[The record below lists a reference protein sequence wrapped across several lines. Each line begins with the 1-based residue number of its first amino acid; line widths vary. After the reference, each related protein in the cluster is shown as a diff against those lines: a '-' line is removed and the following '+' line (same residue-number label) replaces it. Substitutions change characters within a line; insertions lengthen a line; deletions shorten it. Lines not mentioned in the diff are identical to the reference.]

1 MGLKFEPKKFKFGMR
16 TLKTGIAVFLVLG
29 LFSALGWEGLQI
41 GCLTA
46 VFSLRENFDR
56 SIQFG
61 KSRIFANTVGGLLSL
76 LFYFVNMW
84 FNHSVW
90 VTLLLVPIL
99 TMLTIV
105 INVSFNN
112 ASGVIGGVA
121 ALLIITLTIPPDN
134 TFTYVIARVFETFCG
149 VFIAILVNYDYDWL
163 LKHLK

>member
-61 KSRIFANTVGGLLSL
+61 KSRILRIRLEG
-76 LFYFVNMW
+76 FYRYYF
-84 FNHSVW
+84 
-90 VTLLLVPIL
+90 TL
-99 TMLTIV
+99 
-105 INVSFNN
+105 
-112 ASGVIGGVA
+112 
-121 ALLIITLTIPPDN
+121 
-134 TFTYVIARVFETFCG
+134 
-149 VFIAILVNYDYDWL
+149 
-163 LKHLK
+163 

>member
-90 VTLLLVPIL
+90 VTLLLVPL
-99 TMLTIV
+99 MY
-105 INVSFNN
+105 
-112 ASGVIGGVA
+112 
-121 ALLIITLTIPPDN
+121 LLIMH
-134 TFTYVIARVFETFCG
+134 
-149 VFIAILVNYDYDWL
+149 LVLLEGWLHFWL
-163 LKHLK
+163 LPCLFHLIIPSLMWLLESLKLSVESL

>member
-16 TLKTGIAVFLVLG
+16 TLKTGVAVFLVLG
-29 LFSALGWEGLQI
+29 LFSAFGWDGLQI

-56 SIQFG
+56 SVQFG
-61 KSRIFANTVGGLLSL
+61 KS
-76 LFYFVNMW
+76 
-84 FNHSVW
+84 
-90 VTLLLVPIL
+90 
-99 TMLTIV
+99 
-105 INVSFNN
+105 
-112 ASGVIGGVA
+112 VIGGVA
-121 ALLIITLTIPPDN
+121 ALLIITLSIPPDN

>member
-61 KSRIFANTVGGLLSL
+61 FFAWTGRPRIRRICSESIQAA
-76 LFYFVNMW
+76 
-84 FNHSVW
+84 W
-90 VTLLLVPIL
+90 VIL
-99 TMLTIV
+99 YGVRST
-105 INVSFNN
+105 
-112 ASGVIGGVA
+112 ASEQVESG
-121 ALLIITLTIPPDN
+121 
-134 TFTYVIARVFETFCG
+134 RS
-149 VFIAILVNYDYDWL
+149 
-163 LKHLK
+163 

>member
-112 ASGVIGGVA
+112 TELKAAIGRRYSSLLFKLSHSAS
-121 ALLIITLTIPPDN
+121 L
-134 TFTYVIARVFETFCG
+134 
-149 VFIAILVNYDYDWL
+149 IAILP
-163 LKHLK
+163 

>member
-76 LFYFVNMW
+76 LFYFVNML
-84 FNHSVW
+84 FDHSVW
-90 VTLLLVPIL
+90 VTLILVPIL

-112 ASGVIGGVA
+112 SSGVIGGVA
-121 ALLIITLTIPPDN
+121 ALLIITLSIPPND
-134 TFTYVIARVFETFCG
+134 TFVYVMLGFLRPFVVF
-149 VFIAILVNYDYDWL
+149 L
-163 LKHLK
+163 LLSS

>member
-16 TLKTGIAVFLVLG
+16 TLKTGLAVFLVLG

-84 FNHSVW
+84 FHHSVW
-90 VTLLLVPIL
+90 VTLLLVA
-99 TMLTIV
+99 
-105 INVSFNN
+105 FNN

-121 ALLIITLTIPPDN
+121 ALLIITLSIPPDK

>member
-99 TMLTIV
+99 TMLT
-105 INVSFNN
+105 FNN

-121 ALLIITLTIPPDN
+121 ALLIITLSIPADN

>member
-61 KSRIFANTVGGLLSL
+61 KSRIFANTVGGLYRY
-76 LFYFVNMW
+76 YFTCEYVV
-84 FNHSVW
+84 NHSVW

-121 ALLIITLTIPPDN
+121 ALLIITLSIPPDN

>member
-16 TLKTGIAVFLVLG
+16 TIKTGIAVFLVLG
-29 LFSALGWEGLQI
+29 LFTALGWEGLQV

-56 SIQFG
+56 SVQFG
-61 KSRIFANTVGGLLSL
+61 KSRILANTIGGLLSL
-76 LFYFVNMW
+76 CFYFLNAW
-84 FNHSVW
+84 FHGAVW
-90 VTLLLVPIL
+90 VTLIFVPIL

-105 INVSFNN
+105 INVAFNN

-121 ALLIITLTIPPDN
+121 ALLIITLSIPAGD
-134 TFTYVIARVFETFCG
+134 TFFYVIARVFETFCG

-163 LKHLK
+163 VKHLK